1 MKTKL
6 ARAMLLSLAIA
17 LSVVP
22 LASAKADWNV
32 GKPKPGLTLPMVELK
47 CHLMKLW
54 IEHGLWTHK
63 LIVSDIAGLEDKAVT
78 LARLLRNQEDIG
90 NAIKP
95 YYGKAVGEKYTEL
108 LKEHIVLAGKLVD
121 ALKAGNQAEADKI
134 NKEWYRNADDIA
146 KYLSGLNPNWPI
158 AELKQIWEKHLQL
171 VTAQA
176 AARLA
181 KQWDKDVAAF
191 DQGQDHLIHYADVL
205 SAGIIRQFPKK
216 F

>member
-1 MKTKL
+1 MKSKL
-6 ARAMLLSLAIA
+6 LRTLILGVSLA
-17 LSVVP
+17 LTVTP
-22 LASAKADWNV
+22 LASAKTDWNV

-54 IEHGLWTHK
+54 IEHGQWTHQF
-63 LIVSDIAGLEDKAVT
+63 IVSDVAGLEDKEVV

-95 YYGKAVGEKYTEL
+95 YYGNAAGGKYTEL

-121 ALKAGNQAEADKI
+121 ALKAGNQAEAEKI

-146 KYLSGLNPNWPI
+146 KYLNGLNPNWPI
-158 AELKQIWEKHLQL
+158 AELKQIWETHLQL

-181 KQWDKDVAAF
+181 KQWDKDISAF
-191 DQGQDHLIHYADVL
+191 DQNQDHLIHYADVL
-205 SAGIIRQFPKK
+205 SAGIVRQFPKK